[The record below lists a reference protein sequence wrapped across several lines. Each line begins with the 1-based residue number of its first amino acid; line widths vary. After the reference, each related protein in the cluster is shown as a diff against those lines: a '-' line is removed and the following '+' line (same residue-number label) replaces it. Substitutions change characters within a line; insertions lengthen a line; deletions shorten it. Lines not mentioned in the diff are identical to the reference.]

1 MAQKRRSTLTTRR
14 QSNLVMKET
23 LLYIVK
29 AIVDYPDAVVVGEHD
44 EEGILQFAVT
54 VAKED
59 MGKVIGKEG
68 KVIRSIRNIM
78 KIRAIKENKRINIT
92 LAETSEA

>member
-1 MAQKRRSTLTTRR
+1 MKDTLR
-14 QSNLVMKET
+14 
-23 LLYIVK
+23 YIIT
-29 AIVDYPDAVVVGEHD
+29 AIVDNPEKVEIEERD
-44 EEGILQFAVT
+44 EEGVLNLIIS

-78 KIRAIKENKRINIT
+78 KIKAMKHNLRINVS
-92 LAETSEA
+92 LAETSQE

>member
-1 MAQKRRSTLTTRR
+1 MKDTLHF
-14 QSNLVMKET
+14 
-23 LLYIVK
+23 IVTS
-29 AIVDYPDAVVVGEHD
+29 IVDNPDAVSIAT
-44 EEGILQFAVT
+44 EEGEGGILNLIVT

-78 KIRAIKENKRINIT
+78 KIKAMKEDIRINIS
-92 LAETSEA
+92 LAEIE

>member
-1 MAQKRRSTLTTRR
+1 MKDTLH
-14 QSNLVMKET
+14 
-23 LLYIVK
+23 YIVTS
-29 AIVDYPDAVVVGEHD
+29 IVDHPDQVNID
-44 EEGILQFAVT
+44 ENEENGITNLIVK

-78 KIRAIKENKRINIT
+78 KIKAMKENKRINIT
-92 LAETSEA
+92 LAESTQE

>member
-1 MAQKRRSTLTTRR
+1 MKDTLH
-14 QSNLVMKET
+14 
-23 LLYIVK
+23 YIIA
-29 AIVDYPDAVVVGEHD
+29 AIVDNSDAVTIQ
-44 EEGILQFAVT
+44 EEEAEGVHNFIVT

-78 KIRAIKENKRINIT
+78 KIKAMKHGIRINIS
-92 LAETSEA
+92 LSEN

>member
-1 MAQKRRSTLTTRR
+1 MQDTLHF
-14 QSNLVMKET
+14 
-23 LLYIVK
+23 IVSSVVDNPDEV
-29 AIVDYPDAVVVGEHD
+29 AIDVQ
-44 EEGILQFAVT
+44 EEDGIHIYTIT

-78 KIRAIKENKRINIT
+78 KIKAMKYNERMKIT
-92 LAETSEA
+92 LADSDRE

>member
-1 MAQKRRSTLTTRR
+1 MTDTLHFII
-14 QSNLVMKET
+14 SS
-23 LLYIVK
+23 
-29 AIVDYPDAVVVGEHD
+29 IVDNPDAVEIN
-44 EEGILQFAVT
+44 EEEADGVHNLLIT

-78 KIRAIKENKRINIT
+78 KIKAMKHGIRINIS
-92 LAETSEA
+92 LAENN

>member
-1 MAQKRRSTLTTRR
+1 MKDTLHFIIT
-14 QSNLVMKET
+14 S
-23 LLYIVK
+23 
-29 AIVDYPDAVVVGEHD
+29 IVDNPDAVKIDEHE
-44 EEGILQFAVT
+44 EEGILNFSVT

-78 KIRAIKENKRINIT
+78 KIKAMKHDQRINIS
-92 LAETSEA
+92 LAEVQ

>member
-1 MAQKRRSTLTTRR
+1 
-14 QSNLVMKET
+14 MKET
-23 LLYIVK
+23 LHFIVS
-29 AIVDYPDAVVVGEHD
+29 AIVDNPDAVDINEH
-44 EEGILQFAVT
+44 EEEDTTVLVIT

-78 KIRAIKENKRINIT
+78 KVKAMKQNKRISVTIADN
-92 LAETSEA
+92 LQEEQAA